1 MDCSPPGS
9 SVNGISQARILDWVD
24 IFFFRESSSPRN
36 CTWGSNITGRL
47 CLLSYQEILSMLLR
61 NFLSKWSC
69 SVVSDSCEP
78 MDYSLPDSSIHGIFQ
93 ARVLKCVVIS
103 FSRACSWPRDWTP
116 VSHIASRWFTIWATS
131 DDTPKNVTKDQ
142 VAVISGI
149 EFSHGLLGRKK

>member
-9 SVNGISQARILDWVD
+9 SVNGILQARILDWVD
-24 IFFFRESSSPRN
+24 IFFFRESSWPRD
-36 CTWGSNITGRL
+36 CTWVSNIAGRL
-47 CLLSYQEILSMLLR
+47 CLLSYQEILSMLLQ

-93 ARVLKCVVIS
+93 ARVLKWVVIS
-103 FSRACSWPRDWTP
+103 FSRACSWPRDQTP
-116 VSHIASRWFTIWATS
+116 VSHIGSRRFTIWATS

-142 VAVISGI
+142 MAVISDI
-149 EFSHGLLGRKK
+149 EFSHGLLGGKK